1 MDQMR
6 RKDRQMDEE
15 FARYVIEKSDYG
27 NLSVVDHN
35 NNPYIVP
42 LSLAIDDDNLYFHSA
57 KEGLKTRLL
66 EDGKNVCISFIT
78 DVKVPDNYTNEE
90 LDIIVKDKDKTK
102 VLISS
107 VFTTEFASTIV
118 YGRVY
123 LVENYDE
130 KVKAMRLICEKYTK
144 EKMDYFEQA
153 IEFGMKRTNVYK
165 VKIDEIMSKRKK
177 YNENKEELKWQKKD

>member
-1 MDQMR
+1 MR

-15 FARYVIEKSDYG
+15 FARYVIEKSEYG
-27 NLSVVDHN
+27 NLSVVDCN
-35 NNPYIVP
+35 NNPHIVA
-42 LSLAIDDDNLYFHSA
+42 LSLVIDDNNLYFHSA

-90 LDIIVKDKDKTK
+90 LDIIVKDQSKTK

-144 EKMDYFEQA
+144 EKMDYFEKA

-165 VKIDEIMSKRKK
+165 VEIDEMTSKRKK
-177 YNENKEELKWQKKD
+177 YNENKEELKWQKKI